1 MSKYDDIIN
10 LPHPVSKK
18 HKPMSRYNRAAQF
31 APFAAL
37 VGYDEVIKE
46 TGRTTADAIE
56 LGEDQINDI
65 NSKLYYIDN
74 NKDVLV
80 EITYFEKDKRKKGG
94 AYLTITGTIKK
105 IDLDKGSII
114 FEDKNIVSIINIV
127 EIKIL

>member
-18 HKPMSRYNRAAQF
+18 HKPMSSYNRAAQF

-46 TGRTTADAIE
+46 TGRTTADEIE

-65 NSKLYYIDN
+65 NNKLFYLSN
-74 NKDVLV
+74 NKENLV
-80 EITYFEKDKRKKGG
+80 NVTFFEKDKYKKGG
-94 AYLTITGTIKK
+94 AYLSIIGKIKK
-105 IDLDKGSII
+105 IDLDNGTII
-114 FEDKNIVSIINIV
+114 FEDKNKILIKNIIEINIV
-127 EIKIL
+127 

>member
-18 HKPMSRYNRAAQF
+18 HKPMSAYNRAAQF

-46 TGRTTADAIE
+46 TGRTTADEVE

-65 NSKLYYIDN
+65 NSKLFYIGN

-94 AYLTITGTIKK
+94 AYLAITGTIKK
-105 IDLDKGSII
+105 IDLDKGVVV
-114 FEDKNIVSIINIV
+114 FEDKNTVSITNIV
-127 EIKIL
+127 KIELL